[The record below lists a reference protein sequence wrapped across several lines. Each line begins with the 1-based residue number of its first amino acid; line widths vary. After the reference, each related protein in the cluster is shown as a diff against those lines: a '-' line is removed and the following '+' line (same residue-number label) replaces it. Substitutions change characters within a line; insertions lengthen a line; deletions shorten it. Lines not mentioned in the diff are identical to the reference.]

1 MNIADLPLWAEI
13 LVSLLLLLGS
23 LFVLI
28 GAIGIY
34 RLPDFFTRLH
44 GPTKATTLGVGGL
57 VMGSLVYLSW
67 VSGTLSFHE
76 LLISLFL
83 FISAPV
89 SAYML
94 AKAAVLQQLP
104 LSSRTRGKPWQ
115 Q

>member
-13 LVSLLLLLGS
+13 LVSLLLLLGA

-28 GAIGIY
+28 GAIGLF
-34 RLPDFFTRLH
+34 RLPDFFMRLH
-44 GPTKATTLGVGGL
+44 GPTKATTLGVG
-57 VMGSLVYLSW
+57 SLVVASLIYFSATREGLS
-67 VSGTLSFHE
+67 LHE

-104 LSSRTRGKPWQ
+104 LTPRTRGKPWEQ
-115 Q
+115 